1 MELSSH
7 LSSGLNSGSAVPGGS
22 PASKKFTVILLWV
35 ALGIVAAMTLLWEFI
50 PLKTSKTRLESFP
63 SRSFGFA
70 SREVPLSDG
79 EKAIFGKADVLKRVY
94 QVGGQRVVTQIV
106 DGTNDRHAVH
116 DPMHCFR
123 GAGWELVRGVD
134 LPVGGGAA
142 RQITLQRGSQSAE
155 AMYWFSN
162 GDSRHASAMRC
173 WWQTSLRRMTFGH
186 SGEEPLLII
195 LQPLSGENL
204 DWPKLI
210 ADFGP
215 VAEL

>member
-1 MELSSH
+1 MQSSTST
-7 LSSGLNSGSAVPGGS
+7 LSGLDPAA
-22 PASKKFTVILLWV
+22 PASGPAPLSKRITVVILWG
-35 ALGIVAAMTLLWEFI
+35 ALAVVAAMTLLWEFV
-50 PLKTSKTRLESFP
+50 PLKTSRARLENFP
-63 SRSFGFA
+63 TRSFGFA
-70 SREVPLSDG
+70 SREIPLSEG
-79 EKAIFGKADVLKRVY
+79 EKSIFGKADVLKRVY

-123 GAGWELVRGVD
+123 GAGWELTRGVD

-142 RQITLQRGSQSAE
+142 RQITLQRGNQTAE

-162 GDSRHASAMRC
+162 GQSRHASAMRC

-186 SGEEPLLII
+186 SGDEPLLII

-215 VAEL
+215 IAEL